1 MRSQNQS
8 GKFQGPLRSVV
19 ILARECFGDAIMLT
33 PLIAALKQRH
43 PETAIYIVAFRQ
55 IIFDFFSSDA
65 NVTAVYHAKR
75 DLKRYFLK
83 FWPKRYDVV
92 FNSKDHRSTSFLMQS
107 RIIRARYKVGYRNN
121 GNEQLFDYLLDMPAG
136 THESQRNFAL
146 LKAID
151 GEMPGTTGPY
161 IPEMPVSKEVAG
173 LLDAMPQGSYIG
185 INISVGTPGGHR
197 TFEQWS
203 DLIRSFPDERFVIFS
218 SPGDIETK
226 RKLEAPHPNV
236 LATPTTRNLYEVWKI
251 VDRLK
256 LLVTPDTSLVHVA
269 ACSDRPL
276 VALYRFNPADSRLFA
291 PLSTQQEVIV
301 SPTPDVVDIENAV
314 VTDAV
319 RKMLE
324 SLASQAPF
332 PIAEQKNRGSH

>member
-1 MRSQNQS
+1 MSRTRSHNRS
-8 GKFQGPLRSVV
+8 AKFQGPLRSVV

-33 PLIAALKQRH
+33 PLIAALKRRH
-43 PETAIYIVAFRQ
+43 PETTIHVIAFRQ
-55 IIFDFFSSDA
+55 IIFDFFSADA

-75 DLKRYFLK
+75 NLKRYFLG
-83 FWPKRYDVV
+83 FWPRRYDVL
-92 FNSKDHRSTSFLMQS
+92 FNSKDHRSTSFLLQS
-107 RIIRARYKVGYRNN
+107 RLVRARYKVGYRNN
-121 GNEQLFDYLLDMPAG
+121 GNEKLFDYLLDLPAG
-136 THESQRNFAL
+136 THESQRNLAL

-151 GEMPGTTGPY
+151 GDMPAPVKPY
-161 IPEMPVSKEVAG
+161 IPEMPVSKEVAE
-173 LLDAMPQGSYIG
+173 LLDAMPQDRYIG

-203 DLIRSFPDERFVIFS
+203 DLIRSFPDERFVVFS
-218 SPGDIETK
+218 SPGDLEAK

-236 LATPTTRNLYEVWKI
+236 LPTPSTRNLYEVWKI
-251 VDRLK
+251 VDRLR
-256 LLVTPDTSLVHVA
+256 LLITPDTSLVHVA

-291 PLSTQQEVIV
+291 PLSTLQEVIV
-301 SPTPDVVDIENAV
+301 SPTPDVVDIEGSI

-324 SLASQAPF
+324 TTGAQGGDGV
-332 PIAEQKNRGSH
+332 NR

>member
-1 MRSQNQS
+1 MSSTPNDRPN
-8 GKFQGPLRSVV
+8 KAFQGPLRSVV

-33 PLIAALKQRH
+33 PLIAALKRRH
-43 PETAIYIVAFRQ
+43 PDAAIYVIAFRQ
-55 IIFDFFSSDA
+55 IIFDFFSSDR

-75 DLKRYFLK
+75 DLKRYFLE
-83 FWPKRYDVV
+83 FWPKRYDVL

-107 RIIRARYKVGYRNN
+107 RLIRARHKVGYRNN
-121 GNEQLFDYLLDMPAG
+121 GNEQLFDYLIDMPPG
-136 THESQRNFAL
+136 THESQRNLAL

-151 GEMPGTTGPY
+151 GQMPATVRPY
-161 IPEMPVSKEVAG
+161 IPEMPVSKEVAD
-173 LLDAMPQGSYIG
+173 LLGKMPQDSYIG

-218 SPGDIETK
+218 SPGDLEAK

-236 LATPTTRNLYEVWKI
+236 LATPSTRNMYEVWKI

-291 PLSTQQEVIV
+291 PLSTLQEVIV
-301 SPTPDVVDIENAV
+301 SPTEDVVDLDNAV
-314 VTDAV
+314 VTEAV
-319 RKMLE
+319 RNMIGKL
-324 SLASQAPF
+324 SSNQAY
-332 PIAEQKNRGSH
+332 